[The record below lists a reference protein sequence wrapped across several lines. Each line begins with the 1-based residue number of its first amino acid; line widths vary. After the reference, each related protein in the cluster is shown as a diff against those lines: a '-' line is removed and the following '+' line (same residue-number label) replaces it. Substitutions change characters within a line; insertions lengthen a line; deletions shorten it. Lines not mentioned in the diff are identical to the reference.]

1 MNNNDLHEN
10 IREQSYDPNA
20 VGRVRYDKATG
31 KFRFTT
37 EPPAVGSSEVIHEAA
52 QEGFAA
58 EANPSGLPTL
68 EQLYGRGCVFEK
80 DNLRNKCVAFL
91 ALGSV
96 GAALTEKFAREGL
109 GRFILV
115 DYDRV
120 EPHNLSRH
128 LAGIEDIGR
137 LKTDVVEDAILRKNP
152 LAQIEKYPVNIL
164 DNHNL
169 IAEIIAKAD
178 LVFCAPDNT
187 DCRYVVASLA
197 EKAEKTVIYGWAT
210 ARAEGVDVFIQR
222 PGEACYGCVAAA
234 GLITKEEITNEA
246 SARESGVIPAYT
258 SAADADA
265 IVQVG
270 LPSDIDP
277 MINLMVKLGL
287 TELTRGEED
296 SGIEGLGEELRADN
310 FFIWANRRTQHYLGY
325 SPFTAPQDGP
335 TILRWY
341 GCTIPRIPTCGL
353 CAEIHR

>member
-1 MNNNDLHEN
+1 MSNNNLHEN
-10 IREQSYDPNA
+10 IREQSYDPNS
-20 VGRVRYDKATG
+20 VGRVKYDKATG

-37 EPPAVGSSEVIHEAA
+37 EAPAVGSSEVIHEAA

-58 EANPSGLPTL
+58 EANPSGLPSL

-80 DNLRNKCVAFL
+80 DNLRDKCVAFL

-96 GAALTEKFAREGL
+96 GAALAEKFAREGL
-109 GRFILV
+109 GHFILV
-115 DYDRV
+115 DFDRV

-128 LAGIEDIGR
+128 IAGIQDIGR
-137 LKTDVVEDAILRKNP
+137 LKTDVVEEAILRKNP
-152 LAQIEKYPVNIL
+152 FAQIEKYPVNMMENR
-164 DNHNL
+164 DL

-187 DCRYVVASLA
+187 DCRYMVAPLA
-197 EKAEKTVIYGWAT
+197 EKAEKTVIYGWAAT
-210 ARAEGVDVFIQR
+210 RAEGVDVFIQR

-234 GLITKEEITNEA
+234 GLVTKEEITNEA

-296 SGIEGLGEELRADN
+296 SGIEDLGEELRTDN
-310 FFIWANRRTQHYLGY
+310 YFIWANRRTRRFLRYN
-325 SPFTAPQDGP
+325 PFNEPKDGP

-341 GCTIPRIPTCGL
+341 GCSIPRIPTCGL
-353 CAEIHR
+353 CSETNR

>member
-1 MNNNDLHEN
+1 MNNNDVHEN
-10 IREQSYDPNA
+10 IREQSFDPNS
-20 VGRVRYDKATG
+20 VGRVKFDKATG

-37 EPPAVGSSEVIHEAA
+37 EAPAVGSREVVHEAA

-58 EANPSGLPTL
+58 EANPSGFPTP
-68 EQLYGRGCVFEK
+68 ERMYGRGCVFEK

-96 GAALTEKFAREGL
+96 GAKLAEKYACEGL
-109 GRFILV
+109 GHFILV
-115 DYDRV
+115 DFDRV

-128 LAGIEDIGR
+128 LAGIKDINR

-152 LAQIEKYPVNIL
+152 FARIEKYPVNIL
-164 DNHNL
+164 ENSDL
-169 IAEIIAKAD
+169 TAAIIAKAD

-187 DCRYVVASLA
+187 DCRYMVASLA

-210 ARAEGVDVFIQR
+210 TRAEGVDVFIQR

-246 SARESGVIPAYT
+246 SARENGIIPAYT

-296 SGIEGLGEELRADN
+296 SGIEGLGEELRNDN
-310 FFIWANRRTQHYLGY
+310 FFIWANRRTQRYLRY
-325 SPFTAPQDGP
+325 SPFSEPQDGP

-353 CAEIHR
+353 CAETNR